1 MTYTALC
8 KVSVTKRIPTTALHC
23 EIDQLEDW
31 IVGIGRPDPE
41 GIIEFWQVCLRA
53 AEKIVDT
60 RHTSVVVNHELVGHK
75 TVEIGVNCDGRR
87 ESCLRRVVLSP
98 NELTYKTGQARERL
112 MISSQ

>member
-8 KVSVTKRIPTTALHC
+8 KVSVTKRIPTTALYC

-41 GIIEFWQVCLRA
+41 GIIEFWQVCVLSLRA

-75 TVEIGVNCDGRR
+75 AVEIGVNCDGRR
-87 ESCLRRVVLSP
+87 QSCLEESS
-98 NELTYKTGQARERL
+98 NIQTG
-112 MISSQ
+112 

>member
-1 MTYTALC
+1 V
-8 KVSVTKRIPTTALHC
+8 KKRIPTTALHC

-41 GIIEFWQVCLRA
+41 GIIEFWQVCGLSLRA

-75 TVEIGVNCDGRR
+75 AVEIGVNCDGRR
-87 ESCLRRVVLSP
+87 QSCLEESSTITKRVDVQNRPSKSTP
-98 NELTYKTGQARERL
+98 NNK
-112 MISSQ
+112 